1 MRYMRNRSDGRTWR
15 RSLHITARL
24 GWCAGCDGNGRGI
37 NSDWNNHGGNMMWF
51 RRKRKQ
57 EWRTLRM
64 LDSAPWWRWIKRE
77 LPRPSFEG
85 TGRVRLA
92 ENVSEVEAAIYA
104 ILSGAQEYQIGAQ
117 RIRRAEL
124 STLLQEQLLAANI
137 RWIDRHK
144 HC

>member
-1 MRYMRNRSDGRTWR
+1 
-15 RSLHITARL
+15 
-24 GWCAGCDGNGRGI
+24 
-37 NSDWNNHGGNMMWF
+37 MWF